1 MAIRREQLDKM
12 YQEYLSGMRREGRKG
27 AMNKPLTKVEWTA
40 EFQFVSEEVLGERPF
55 YSNTELRRINS
66 MMVKSSRRQLTRSQ
80 RNALENNLTTGNWAD
95 DLTAEEEAEI
105 DQFLEELGF
114 TEAANKREW
123 LNFHGRDF
131 ADKLESIGIANW
143 SVFFN
148 S

>member
-27 AMNKPLTKVEWTA
+27 AMNEPLTKVEWTA

-80 RNALENNLTTGNWAD
+80 RNALENGLTTGNWAD

-105 DQFLEELGF
+105 NQFLEELGF

-131 ADKLESIGIANW
+131 TDKLESIGIANW
-143 SVFFN
+143 SIFFN